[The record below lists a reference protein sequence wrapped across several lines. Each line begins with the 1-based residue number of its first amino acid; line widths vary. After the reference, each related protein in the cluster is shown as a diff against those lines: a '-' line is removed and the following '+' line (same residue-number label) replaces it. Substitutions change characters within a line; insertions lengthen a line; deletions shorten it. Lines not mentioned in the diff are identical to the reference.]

1 MTSRILI
8 VGAVS
13 GRLSECRHHHV
24 RHDVRHDMHQA
35 IGAALAHVPPSLQ
48 GCCHRIDALPRSA

>member
-13 GRLSECRHHHV
+13 GRLSECRHH
-24 RHDVRHDMHQA
+24 DVHHDMHQA
-35 IGAALAHVPPSLQ
+35 IGAALAHVPPSLL
-48 GCCHRIDALPRSA
+48 GCCHRIDALPGSA